1 MTLKALQIIADSRIQ
16 EGIAAGKFKDLPGLG
31 RPLEY
36 DPLDYDPHA
45 WIREKLRSEGL
56 SANFLA
62 AKGIESARL
71 NSSHLRLREPV
82 D

>member
-1 MTLKALQIIADSRIQ
+1 MTLRALQIIADSRIQ

-31 RPLEY
+31 LPLAY
-36 DPLDYDPHA
+36 DPLDYDPQA

-56 SANFLA
+56 SANSLA
-62 AKGIESARL
+62 AKGIDLAGL
-71 NSSHLRLREPV
+71 NSTHRRLREPA